1 MNDHELADVYSI
13 PEQVLPDLPG
23 VPYYS
28 LLMDAWFSIFTKKL
42 PDAMEFAQFKGE
54 KRQQGNTLFDKRRP
68 FSYSGGCNL
77 VVPAGWRSEVTSKS
91 DERAGIVIDHKKR
104 PLSSLV
110 QKKSLFS

>member
-1 MNDHELADVYSI
+1 MFILYQSRYS
-13 PEQVLPDLPG
+13 QDLPG

-42 PDAMEFAQFKGE
+42 PNAMEFAQFKGE

-77 VVPAGWRSEVTSKS
+77 VVPPGGDLK
-91 DERAGIVIDHKKR
+91 
-104 PLSSLV
+104 SLV
-110 QKKSLFS
+110 NQMNGRES